1 MFPDAYENPYL
12 TSFVN
17 SSRHIPGTDF
27 VQITAGYTVWDNT
40 KFGSQTSIE
49 NLLYTDNTTCP
60 WHTIRLKECELG

>member
-17 SSRHIPGTDF
+17 SSRHILGTDF

-60 WHTIRLKECELG
+60 WAHNKT